1 MGDEA
6 RPEITDVDIEDTVP
20 GASAGLTGVL
30 GVPAGTGPWPGVVVV
45 HEAFGVSDVMRGH
58 VERMAR
64 AGYLALMPDLFA
76 EGGARRCMLVT
87 FRALA
92 AGEGRAFADL
102 ESARQTLIARTDCSG
117 KVGVLGLCMG
127 GGFALVAATRGFD
140 VSSVNY
146 GRLPKDLDATL
157 AGACPIVASYGGR
170 DKSLPGAAGKLEA
183 SLTRLGIQHDVKEY
197 PTAGH
202 SFLNEAETAGP
213 VLRFTVNRIMGVGS
227 NPDAAADAWQRIDAF
242 FAEHLGT
249 SSGGSVDPPGRP
261 ASR

>member
-30 GVPAGTGPWPGVVVV
+30 GVPAGSGPWPGVVLV
-45 HEAFGVSDVMRGH
+45 HEAFGISDLMRRH

-64 AGYLALMPDLFA
+64 AGYLALLPDLFA
-76 EGGARRCMLVT
+76 EGGARKCLLET

-92 AGEGRAFADL
+92 TGQGRAFADL
-102 ESARQTLIARTDCSG
+102 ESARQALMARTDCSG
-117 KVGVLGLCMG
+117 RVGVLGFCMG
-127 GGFALVAATRGFD
+127 GGFALVAASRGFD

-170 DKSLPGAAGKLEA
+170 DKSLPGAARKLDTA
-183 SLTRLGIQHDVKEY
+183 LTRLGIHHDVKEY

-202 SFLNEAETAGP
+202 SFLNEAETQGP
-213 VLRFTVNRIMGVGS
+213 VLRFTVNRILGVGP
-227 NPDAAADAWQRIDAF
+227 NPDAAADAWRRIDAF

-249 SSGGSVDPPGRP
+249 RSGGSVEPPGSP
-261 ASR
+261 PSR